1 MWHCQKLNKPRKQGH
16 ALHVTDDILSLRKVC
31 KLLVIYEYVTLHII
45 AVIATCCVFH
55 SVRFFM
61 SICAKL
67 GQYSETRFFT
77 GTTKRRVIN
86 LRSPGR
92 LQCPPRLLC
101 KWVAEAFCPAAKYPG
116 CKFNHYDPTS
126 AELTRGQ
133 GYNCSTLPYLHE
145 TLICPTLRIHL
156 HINVLS
162 SVQQLSARY

>member
-1 MWHCQKLNKPRKQGH
+1 MWHCQKLNKPRKQGRPACH
-16 ALHVTDDILSLRKVC
+16 RWYIIVKKSVQIVGNIWVC
-31 KLLVIYEYVTLHII
+31 DSAYYSCNSNLLCFSFC
-45 AVIATCCVFH
+45 A
-55 SVRFFM
+55 FFM
-61 SICAKL
+61 NICAKL